1 MPKFIKIYVTAITF
15 IGSSLTVRSG
25 EFNIFNHVLC
35 TDESY
40 LIIDIQ
46 ERLFDSMV
54 CYLHVN

>member
-15 IGSSLTVRSG
+15 IGSSLTVRFR

-40 LIIDIQ
+40 LIIDIH
-46 ERLFDSMV
+46 RTAWLIISM
-54 CYLHVN
+54 YDR